1 MMFNSVLIAEDFE
14 SSNISVQK
22 TVSELAIP
30 QIDHVFYCDDA
41 FSKIQKALTNGKAYD
56 LLITDLNFE
65 EDHFV
70 QQLKSGEE
78 LIEVVKELQPEIK
91 VLVFSAN
98 NKSGIIDKL
107 FKDYGI
113 DAYVR
118 KARSDA
124 KDLKRAITALS
135 NNEKYMSIDVKQ
147 SVRKLNTYEFSDY
160 DIMLISLLAQGVLVK
175 HIPLYLEKN
184 NIKPFGLS
192 SVEKRIS
199 LLRDALEVTSN
210 EQLVVFCK
218 DLGLI

>member
-1 MMFNSVLIAEDFE
+1 M
-14 SSNISVQK
+14 
-22 TVSELAIP
+22 AIP